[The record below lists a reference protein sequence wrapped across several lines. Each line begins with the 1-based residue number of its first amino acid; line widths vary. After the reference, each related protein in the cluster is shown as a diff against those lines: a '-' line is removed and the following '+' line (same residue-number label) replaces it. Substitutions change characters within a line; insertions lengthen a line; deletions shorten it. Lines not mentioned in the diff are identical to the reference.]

1 MSKNRGGGKFKMPG
15 RQQLGGVGG
24 GLGNLMQQAQKM
36 QADMEKANEELASE
50 TIEVSAGGGMV
61 TIVIT
66 GQQELKSITLKREV
80 VDPDDIDMLQDVLL
94 AAFNQAVEQSKAMA
108 ASRMQG
114 LTSGLNIPGLPGL

>member
-1 MSKNRGGGKFKMPG
+1 MPG
-15 RQQLGGVGG
+15 RQMGG
-24 GLGNLMQQAQKM
+24 GLGGGFGDLMQQAQKM

-66 GQQELKSITLKREV
+66 GQQEVRSITLKKEV

-94 AAFNQAVEQSKAMA
+94 AAFNQAVEQSKALA

-114 LTSGLNIPGLPGL
+114 LTSGLNIPGLPGF